1 MAPPEASDSLTAEE
15 RHQVNRMLRLKVIA
29 HLDGALEV
37 ADDLVCISGG
47 GEGKGGNM
55 IEEGSNSETTPLRST
70 RTR

>member
-1 MAPPEASDSLTAEE
+1 
-15 RHQVNRMLRLKVIA
+15 MLRLKVIA

-37 ADDLVCISGG
+37 AGDLVCISGG